1 MDRTSEVI
9 DQAGEALRIFQ
20 RSRENGDD
28 FKQSM
33 ADAMA
38 GPYDRAAAAV
48 EIDTLV
54 ASAPVVI
61 FTWEVSPFSKKAL
74 QWLEVAGFSDDSALL
89 KNVVLDK
96 PWSEGNPLRAELG
109 RRTGKTS
116 VPSVFINGEYCGGFD
131 DGPSEEAPGLM
142 KLAFSGQL
150 QGKLESAKAAK
161 AAAAAPAAAKPAEV
175 SMIGF

>member
-1 MDRTSEVI
+1 
-9 DQAGEALRIFQ
+9 
-20 RSRENGDD
+20 
-28 FKQSM
+28 
-33 ADAMA
+33 MA
-38 GPYDRAAAAV
+38 GPYDREAAAV

-116 VPSVFINGEYCGGFD
+116 VPSVWINGEYCGGFD

-142 KLAFSGQL
+142 KLAFTGQL
-150 QGKLESAKAAK
+150 QEKLESAKAA
-161 AAAAAPAAAKPAEV
+161 ATTAAAAKPEV
-175 SMIGF
+175 ETEIAMIGF